1 MEAYEAL
8 VSRKKSLAVAAVALG
23 LLGAQGAGVAY
34 GQEETT
40 GGGTTT
46 APTPAPG
53 PGGGDTVITED
64 DDRVGAGD
72 VLVIEGGYVVGPGA
86 SLILKDA
93 DGTTGSFVDG
103 KNAAFEKGEGETL
116 RLRVTKEPTG
126 LKGGD
131 KALST
136 EGLVVESSKKIQQ
149 EETPPPTVEE
159 TPPPPGGT
167 TGFETTGGPAPE
179 TTGGPAPETTAE
191 EPPGGATDA
200 NQPEVLGP
208 QETTAPDEGTVP
220 EEPGGETPNG
230 RPVEIGE
237 ESTVDAGDVLLVE
250 GAYDVVAEGAS
261 AVLTDD
267 DGTTGTLVDGE
278 NAEFTP
284 AESVL
289 ELAVTGNVLELSGGD
304 GELTLEGLAVK
315 ESEGITAPNGGGTT
329 TGTTEPETE
338 EPRAEEPRAEEPRAE
353 GPDEIP
359 VGDPNRTA
367 TPETPDETTALPEET
382 TAMQP
387 EGTVLPEDTT
397 AMQPEGTGEPL
408 PVPDEGTVPNEECAG
423 AAEIETFSGSEGMS
437 TAPFETAGGSFQV
450 VYEVAREGAAEDDLG
465 QGGTTAD
472 GGSEVSGEFGLT
484 VRALEHETGERVA
497 EETAEAAT
505 GEMMVEMGPGLYALE
520 IAPVNSDYA
529 VTVMDCQEEDSPEE
543 DPREGTTEEPTPEEI
558 TERYG
563 DPGRIVEEERKET
576 PPAPSPDGGT
586 LLPVRLPDT
595 GGAAAVVLPVLS
607 VLLGTGML
615 AGAIIRR
622 RRDR

>member
-8 VSRKKSLAVAAVALG
+8 VSRKKALAVAAVALG

-40 GGGTTT
+40 GGGGTT

-53 PGGGDTVITED
+53 PGGGDRVITED

-72 VLVIEGGYVVGPGA
+72 VLVIEGGYVAGPGA

-131 KALST
+131 EALST
-136 EGLVVESSKKIQQ
+136 EGLAVESSKKIRQ
-149 EETPPPTVEE
+149 ETPPPTAVEP
-159 TPPPPGGT
+159 PPPPGGT
-167 TGFETTGGPAPE
+167 TGGGGS
-179 TTGGPAPETTAE
+179 TAPETTAE

-200 NQPEVLGP
+200 NQPEVLDP
-208 QETTAPDEGTVP
+208 QETTPPDEGTVP
-220 EEPGGETPNG
+220 EEPGAETPNG

-237 ESTVDAGDVLLVE
+237 ESAVDAGDVLLLE
-250 GAYDVVAEGAS
+250 GAYDVVVAEGAS
-261 AVLTDD
+261 VVLTDA

-315 ESEGITAPNGGGTT
+315 ESEGITAPDGGGTT
-329 TGTTEPETE
+329 TGTTEPEAE
-338 EPRAEEPRAEEPRAE
+338 EPRAEEPRAAEPQAEEPKAAE

-367 TPETPDETTALPEET
+367 TPETPEETTALPEET

-387 EGTVLPEDTT
+387 EGTVLPEETT
-397 AMQPEGTGEPL
+397 AMQPEETGGPL
-408 PVPDEGTVPNEECAG
+408 PVPDEGTVPNEECVG
-423 AAEIETFSGSEGMS
+423 AAEIETFSGSEGMT

-450 VYEVAREGAAEDDLG
+450 LYEVAREGAAEDDLG

-472 GGSEVSGEFGLT
+472 GGSEGSEEFGLA
-484 VRALEHETGERVA
+484 VAALEHETGERVA

-505 GEMMVEMGPGLYALE
+505 GEMMVETGPGLYALE
-520 IAPVNSDYA
+520 IAPMNSEYA

-543 DPREGTTEEPTPEEI
+543 DPREGTAEEPTPEEI
-558 TERYG
+558 TDRYG
-563 DPGRIVEEERKET
+563 DPGRVVEEERNET
-576 PPAPSPDGGT
+576 PPAPSPEGGT
-586 LLPVRLPDT
+586 LLPARLPDT
-595 GGAAAVVLPVLS
+595 GGAAAVVLPVAS